1 VSTRSP
7 VDHGWW
13 LASRASGVVALV
25 LLSVTVVIGLAM
37 AAKVLRRRG
46 AARQLLGAHEQI
58 ALAALGA
65 TAVHGLTL
73 LGDPWLH
80 PGLAGIAVPFAIG
93 YRPAFTSLG
102 ILAGYLAAVLGLS
115 FYLRRRIGP
124 RLWRRVHRLT
134 VVVWG
139 LAMVHVIGAGTDA
152 SSPWLRGLLL
162 TLAAPVMVLA
172 AWRALPRPL
181 PARSEA

>member
-1 VSTRSP
+1 MSARSP
-7 VDHGWW
+7 AEHGWW

-25 LLSVTVVIGLAM
+25 LLSLTVIIGLAM

-58 ALAALGA
+58 ALAALAA
-65 TAVHGLTL
+65 TAVHGVTL

-80 PGLAGIAVPFAIG
+80 PGLAGIAIPFAIG
-93 YRPAFTSLG
+93 YRPAFTGLG
-102 ILAGYLAAVLGLS
+102 ILAGYLAALLGLS

-124 RLWRRVHRLT
+124 QLWRRAHRLT

-139 LAMVHVIGAGTDA
+139 LAMVHVVGAGTDA
-152 SSPWLRGLLL
+152 SSLWLKALLL
-162 TLAAPVMVLA
+162 AVAAPIVVLTA
-172 AWRALPRPL
+172 KRALPQTL
-181 PARSEA
+181 PARSAA